1 MEDIEDKI
9 LVALQELER
18 WQNRKIKVKERLER
32 NDADI
37 MAESIIKIIQNPELG
52 NKLSYN
58 ARNKVEAQ
66 YSREVVIQRWQSV
79 FHDYL

>member
-32 NDADI
+32 DDADI
-37 MAESIIKIIQNPELG
+37 SELDRIDEQIAHYEGLLQDMKKKMSSTDVSRTIIRSSNQ
-52 NKLSYN
+52 
-58 ARNKVEAQ
+58 
-66 YSREVVIQRWQSV
+66 
-79 FHDYL
+79 

>member
-32 NDADI
+32 DDADI
-37 MAESIIKIIQNPELG
+37 SELERINEQITHYEGLLQDMKKKISSTDVSRTIFRSG
-52 NKLSYN
+52 N
-58 ARNKVEAQ
+58 Q
-66 YSREVVIQRWQSV
+66 
-79 FHDYL
+79 

>member
-9 LVALQELER
+9 LGALKELER

-37 MAESIIKIIQNPELG
+37 SELSRINEQITHYEGLLQDMKKKISSTDVSRTIFRSG
-52 NKLSYN
+52 N
-58 ARNKVEAQ
+58 Q
-66 YSREVVIQRWQSV
+66 
-79 FHDYL
+79 